1 MRCHLEYA
9 VTAWSLWT
17 AGDRDTLEK
26 GQIKAIN
33 LITRLEG
40 KTYMKKVEELG
51 IQSLEQRRVRFDL
64 IQTYQILRGYDK
76 VEKGTWFTLVGSDV
90 ARQTRM
96 TSYKDNLVPKHSRT
110 DL

>member
-1 MRCHLEYA
+1 
-9 VTAWSLWT
+9 
-17 AGDRDTLEK
+17 
-26 GQIKAIN
+26 
-33 LITRLEG
+33 
-40 KTYMKKVEELG
+40 MKKVEELG

-96 TSYKDNLVPKHSRT
+96 KSYKDNSRT
-110 DL
+110 DLRRNFNSNWVINLWNNLPTEIKDAKSLNIFKSLLDAHL